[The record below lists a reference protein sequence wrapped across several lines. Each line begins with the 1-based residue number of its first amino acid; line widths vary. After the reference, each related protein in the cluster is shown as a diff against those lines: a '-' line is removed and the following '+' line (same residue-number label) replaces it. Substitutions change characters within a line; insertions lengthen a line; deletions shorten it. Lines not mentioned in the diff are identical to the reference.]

1 MELRKNRTWKRVC
14 VGNVGPPVNQEHS
27 CCRLRRVSL
36 WVWKCKRLFSSRLS
50 FLPCESCVL
59 VSDRQRERV
68 VFFSEMKGKRD
79 GGRVEFKKE
88 SFLSIIVEE

>member
-1 MELRKNRTWKRVC
+1 M
-14 VGNVGPPVNQEHS
+14 
-27 CCRLRRVSL
+27 
-36 WVWKCKRLFSSRLS
+36 SRA
-50 FLPCESCVL
+50 FLL
-59 VSDRQRERV
+59 VTDRERV